1 MVLISVQYLLMS
13 LLTATRKLVSEITS
27 PDAFE
32 ALATAVLREADP
44 SYAALIHVGTNVEG
58 RTVRSPVDGIG
69 LSVYRGSR
77 RLLVVQHT
85 ITATHGLRRKWLAPE
100 EGDLAKAKA
109 IISAERIR
117 GVVREAILVL
127 CSTTDPNEKLI
138 RDVYATVGEGL
149 KVDIWPGS
157 RLADFLDRDPEGQWL
172 RQSQFGT
179 DAVRLSASQAR
190 TVALRSLDNYLPLVD
205 REDIVSRV
213 LDLELSEFTRDVRG
227 AGFVVGESGLG
238 KSAAL
243 RRLGDRWLA
252 DGGIAI
258 VLDHEMIEQ
267 SATVDQA
274 ITLGLRKWAPSLD
287 VSCGQVALS
296 FTTAERPLLLIVE
309 DVNRSAN
316 PHRIVERLISW
327 SGTGDSR
334 VAAAE
339 WRLLCPLWRGNAGTA
354 DSQLRGHV
362 FNRSLL
368 VDRFEHS
375 EAVEAILI
383 RSRAVGV
390 ALTKLQAIDLAAA
403 LGNDPLLI
411 GLNTNWAT
419 PGPRNAIHS
428 YVAENMEGAADGR
441 LLVSDLRSALEFLVE
456 RMVEARVV
464 SPSWDQI
471 RMWFAGDGD
480 GLAGIRRLV
489 DQGKIVRLGTDDRL
503 AYRHDRVRDHLLVH
517 AIVRLIGAGRF
528 TSDLW
533 AEPFY
538 AGLIGGALTVLP
550 PECVDQAGTH
560 NPVSVF
566 AALQDPTVDQEHRT
580 RLLAAARQWLASSTF
595 NDDMDES
602 LRSHALWYL
611 MRTDGAFV
619 EDLVQPFRHSFWKL
633 EALARNGRAEAAAA
647 LCGASGP
654 GVRNSWLD
662 EIIAH
667 ALACQLHFVDDVAAL
682 LLKPELAAR
691 NLEGILNLAG
701 EIGDPR
707 LCDALASRWEEAGG
721 GAALSS
727 GWLWAVLRCCTPV
740 GHPLADEV
748 CRVWADLPSKV
759 SRKSDKPDGH
769 TRWDI
774 AGYSLPWGL
783 GRKSSPATLAFLID
797 LPKRHK
803 GLSHIVHTIISHIDD
818 PEAVLWTVKA
828 SASVDRRIQG
838 KDRINFTRFHLDRHW
853 SPEQRGRTLSRAS
866 RVALEALWRNKRI
879 SRFDR
884 STAFRIWCLTPTANE
899 FTCLSALEGDSVLAD
914 QALRTR
920 LAAGDQTAVRLLSD
934 RLQAGDRSWVWW
946 YQARKVGIG
955 GLEAEVRRFFEE
967 RRRNPH
973 EIVDSWSDAI
983 MAELLMDSRSAFAIA
998 TIVENWDQ
1006 LQASSIFV
1014 QAALYLAAPETIAL
1028 GQAAVTASENPHRML
1043 NHIGMHW
1050 GIKVAGRPGVT
1061 ALAQLQALE
1070 PFLTV
1075 IGDGQYGQMHLGEL
1089 FEAANRLRELV
1100 WRKDHLDP
1108 LLRANGF
1115 DYCPSDRGVL
1125 YASLDGEVQRASKFN
1140 RTWFEVKHWFE
1151 RREEEQWDRGALLGF
1166 ITDWAVDRESEPA
1179 VRLLCDALAQFGERL
1194 DLALFNRI
1202 PTTLSQACATPIAC
1216 CIYDVRRR
1224 SL

>member
-1 MVLISVQYLLMS
+1 MS

-32 ALATAVLREADP
+32 TLATAVLREVDP
-44 SYAALIHVGTNVEG
+44 FYAALIHVGTNVEG

-77 RLLVVQHT
+77 RLLIVQHT
-85 ITATHGLRRKWLAPE
+85 ITARHGLRRKWLDPE

-109 IISAERIR
+109 IISVERTR
-117 GVVREAILVL
+117 GAVREAIVVL
-127 CSTTDPNEKLI
+127 CSTTDPNEELI
-138 RDVYATVGEGL
+138 RDVHATAGEGL

-157 RLADFLDRDPEGQWL
+157 RLADFLDRNPEGQWL

-205 REDIVSRV
+205 RDDIVARA
-213 LDLELSEFTRDVRG
+213 LDPELLEFARDVRG

-296 FTTAERPLLLIVE
+296 FTTPQHPLLLIVE
-309 DVNRSAN
+309 DVNRSSN
-316 PHRIVERLISW
+316 PHRIIERLVSW
-327 SGTGDSR
+327 SGTGNSR
-334 VAAAE
+334 AEAAE
-339 WRLLCPLWRGNAGTA
+339 WRLLCPLWRGNAGTT
-354 DSQLRGHV
+354 DSQLRDNV
-362 FNRSLL
+362 LNRSLL

-375 EAVEAILI
+375 EAVEAILV
-383 RSRAVGV
+383 RSRAVGI
-390 ALTKLQAIDLAAA
+390 ALTKLQASDLAAA

-419 PGPRNAIHS
+419 PGPGNAIHF
-428 YVAENMEGAADGR
+428 YVTANIEGGADDR
-441 LLVSDLRSALEFLVE
+441 LLVSDLRSALEFLAE
-456 RMVEARVV
+456 RMVEARTV
-464 SPSWDQI
+464 SPSWDQV

-489 DQGKIVRLGTDDRL
+489 CQGKIVRLGTGDRL
-503 AYRHDRVRDHLLVH
+503 AYRHDRVRDHLLVN
-517 AIVRLIGAGRF
+517 AIVRLISAGRF

-538 AGLIGGALTVLP
+538 AGLIGGALTMLP
-550 PECVDQAGTH
+550 IEWVDQAKTH
-560 NPVSVF
+560 NPVSLF
-566 AALQDPTVDQEHRT
+566 AALQDPSVGQERRAH
-580 RLLAAARQWLASSTF
+580 LLAAARQWLASSSF
-595 NDDMDES
+595 NDDMDEG
-602 LRSHALWYL
+602 LRSHALRYL
-611 MRTDGAFV
+611 KRTDGAFV
-619 EDLVQPFRHSFWKL
+619 QGLVQPFQHSFWKL
-633 EALARNGRAEAAAA
+633 EALARNGCADAAAA

-654 GVRNSWLD
+654 GVRNPWRD

-667 ALACQLHFVDDVAAL
+667 ALACQSHFVDDVAAL

-721 GAALSS
+721 GAALST

-740 GHPLADEV
+740 GHPLADEA
-748 CRVWADLPSKV
+748 CRAWAALPSKV
-759 SRKSDKPDGH
+759 SRKPDKPDGH
-769 TRWDI
+769 PRWDI
-774 AGYSLPWGL
+774 AGYSLSWGL
-783 GRKSSPATLAFLID
+783 GRKPNPATLAFLID
-797 LPKRHK
+797 LPKRHR
-803 GLSHIVHTIISHIDD
+803 GLSHIVQRIISHIDD
-818 PEAVLWTVKA
+818 PKAVIWTVKA

-838 KDRINFTRFHLDRHW
+838 KDRINFTSSHLERYW

-866 RVALEALWRNKRI
+866 RAALEALWRNKRI
-879 SRFDR
+879 NRFDR
-884 STAFRIWCLTPTANE
+884 STAFRIWCLTLTANE
-899 FTCLSALEGDSVLAD
+899 FACLPTLEADSVLAD
-914 QALRTR
+914 HALRAR

-934 RLQAGDRSWVWW
+934 RLWGVGRGWIWW
-946 YQARKVGIG
+946 YQARKVGLG
-955 GLEAEVRRFFEE
+955 GLKADVRRFFEE
-967 RRRNPH
+967 RRRNPP
-973 EIVDSWSDAI
+973 EIVDSWSDHI
-983 MAELLMDSRSAFAIA
+983 LAELLMDSRSDFAIA

-1006 LQASSIFV
+1006 LRTSPIFV
-1014 QAALYLAAPETIAL
+1014 QAALYLATPETTAL
-1028 GQAAVTASENPHRML
+1028 GHAAITASDNLQRML
-1043 NHIGMHW
+1043 DHIGANW

-1061 ALAQLQALE
+1061 ELVQLQALE

-1075 IGDGQYGQMHLGEL
+1075 IGDGQYGEMHLGEL

-1100 WRKDHLDP
+1100 WRKKHLDP
-1108 LLRANGF
+1108 LLMAGGF
-1115 DYCPSDRGVL
+1115 EYCPSDRGVL
-1125 YASLDGEVQRASKFN
+1125 YTSLDGEVHRASKFN
-1140 RTWFEVKHWFE
+1140 RAWFEVKHWFE
-1151 RREEEQWDRGALLGF
+1151 RREEEQWDRGTLLGF

-1179 VRLLCDALAQFGERL
+1179 VRLLCDALTQFGERL
-1194 DLALFNRI
+1194 DLALLDRI
-1202 PTTLSQACATPIAC
+1202 PTTLRQACATPIASC
-1216 CIYDVRRR
+1216 VYDVRRR